1 MKAPL
6 AALLLMCL
14 NAPAF
19 AADNPVGFQTTT
31 LPDTHNDRPLEMAVW
46 YPATTTAQPK
56 LIADNLVFIGVLAV
70 PDAAPTPGKHPL
82 VGALPRLRW

>member
-31 LPDTHNDRPLEMAVW
+31 LPDTHNNRPLEMAVW
-46 YPATTTAQPK
+46 Y
-56 LIADNLVFIGVLAV
+56 
-70 PDAAPTPGKHPL
+70 
-82 VGALPRLRW
+82 